1 LLNLETR
8 RLTGFLVRREEKI
21 VSLCEEKS
29 VLHLGCAD
37 YPFGK
42 EQYRNG
48 NLLHHK
54 IANVTDDLVGVD
66 LSTEGVAWLASLGYK
81 NLLVGNVERLNEL
94 EIKRQFEVI
103 VAGELLE
110 HLSNPG
116 MFLSNVKPL
125 IADDGILIITVPNA
139 HAIKSFVRVLLFRKE
154 LIHPDHVYYFSQATI
169 GHLCKRYGLKIKET
183 FYYVTTPLNIA
194 KRFIFLIPYVFM
206 KYLSPYVGDGLIF
219 TVERNNA

>member
-1 LLNLETR
+1 MLESKE
-8 RLTGFLVRREEKI
+8 LKGSLVRKEKKI
-21 VSLCEEKS
+21 VSLCEGKS

-48 NLLHHK
+48 NLLHQK
-54 IANVTDDLVGVD
+54 IANITDDLIGVD
-66 LSTEGVAWLASLGYK
+66 LSTEGIAWLASLGYK
-81 NLLVGNVERLNEL
+81 NLLVGNVEKLNEL

-116 MFLSNVKPL
+116 MFLSNVKSL
-125 IADDGILIITVPNA
+125 MEDDGILIITVPNA

-169 GHLCKRYGLKIKET
+169 EHLCKRYELKIKET
-183 FYYVTTPLNIA
+183 FYYVTTPLNVT
-194 KRFIFLIPYVFM
+194 KRFIFLVPYVFM
-206 KYLSPYVGDGLIF
+206 KYLSLYVGDGIIF
-219 TVERNNA
+219 IMEKNNA